1 MIIQCDQCNTK
12 FKLDDA
18 RVPDKGVKVR
28 CAKCKHIFKVQREVP
43 TEETDFDFL
52 LSGLGAPASDAE
64 TGVSQPDEAAFPS
77 TGGEEGR
84 MFAEAADT
92 TREEPT
98 ETPVAGGAEQAGR
111 EDFGEDFFAFK
122 EESALP
128 EEKGF
133 EPGEF
138 PFEGEQAQLPAGA
151 AATPETG
158 KGEPAGFEFG
168 EYSFPG
174 EESVTQSGIPERPSA
189 GLVETE
195 GFDFAPDDFGAD
207 ESAAMKAG
215 EGLEGIPAGQPTEVG
230 FPFEEEPAPPEAE
243 DQGIEWQPEPPAESE
258 EAFVFSGVEVP
269 PLPEK
274 EAETATFAAEE
285 ETREAETR
293 HIDSG
298 DFAGGAFVAGPAV
311 TETEEI
317 KPAPEETTVP
327 PEAVPEMLSAPSFA
341 PSTPSAEEELPPL
354 AISTRRKGSSIFAI
368 VVTAIAVLLVLAIA
382 GFGFYVFKEGPAA
395 FDKLKLSFLARW
407 VGMEAAEE
415 GGIAIKNPQGA
426 FMVNRVGGDIFVIS
440 GEAVNNFKKPRA
452 SIQVKAIVLGP
463 KGEMVMQKT
472 AYCGNLLSK
481 EQLTTLPM
489 AKIEEAM
496 GSPFGDS
503 LANLGVQPGKGIP
516 FVVVFS
522 GVPKNASEFSVEVAG
537 STVAG
542 Q

>member
-12 FKLDDA
+12 FRLDDA
-18 RVPDKGVKVR
+18 KVPDKGVKVR

-64 TGVSQPDEAAFPS
+64 TGVSQPDEAALPS

-84 MFAEAADT
+84 MFAEAADKT
-92 TREEPT
+92 WVEPA

-111 EDFGEDFFAFK
+111 EDFGEDFFAVK
-122 EESALP
+122 EEPAP
-128 EEKGF
+128 AEEKGF

-138 PFEGEQAQLPAGA
+138 PFEGEQAA
-151 AATPETG
+151 APDSG
-158 KGEPAGFEFG
+158 KGETTGFEFG
-168 EYSFPG
+168 EYPFPG
-174 EESVTQSGIPERPSA
+174 EERADQSGLSETPSA
-189 GLVETE
+189 GSVETE
-195 GFDFAPDDFGAD
+195 GFDF
-207 ESAAMKAG
+207 G
-215 EGLEGIPAGQPTEVG
+215 EEL
-230 FPFEEEPAPPEAE
+230 APPEAE

-258 EAFVFSGVEVP
+258 ETFGFSAVAVP

-274 EAETATFAAEE
+274 EAETATSAAEE
-285 ETREAETR
+285 ETKEAETR
-293 HIDSG
+293 RFDSG

-311 TETEEI
+311 TKTEEI
-317 KPAPEETTVP
+317 KPALQETAVP
-327 PEAVPEMLSAPSFA
+327 PEAVPEKLTAPSFA

-426 FMVNRVGGDIFVIS
+426 FMVNRVAGDIFVIS
-440 GEAVNNFKKPRA
+440 GEAINNFKKPRA

-463 KGEMVMQKT
+463 KGETVMQKT